1 MPRIPTAGL
10 NAAVAAAIVPGTTYY
25 LSAHSADPGTTGAS
39 ELSGGGYA
47 RQAIVFGSPSGGAIA
62 NNAAIAIPNAGS
74 TAVNHLG
81 VWSASTAGTYL
92 GGLVLASPV
101 TAASISVAVGA
112 AAFTAS

>member
-47 RQAIVFGSPSGGAIA
+47 RQAIVFGSASGGASPS
-62 NNAAIAIPNAGS
+62 AIR
-74 TAVNHLG
+74 
-81 VWSASTAGTYL
+81 
-92 GGLVLASPV
+92 
-101 TAASISVAVGA
+101 
-112 AAFTAS
+112 